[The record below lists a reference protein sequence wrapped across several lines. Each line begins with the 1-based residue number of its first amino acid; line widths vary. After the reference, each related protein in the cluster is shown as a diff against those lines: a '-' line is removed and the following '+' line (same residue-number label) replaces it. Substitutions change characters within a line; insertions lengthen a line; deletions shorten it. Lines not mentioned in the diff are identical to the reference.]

1 MENEKDKFKE
11 IIKNKLIDKD
21 ISTSIERIVL
31 DMNKESFLLFDH
43 FYDLEECLLE
53 EREATIEEE
62 VEKRVK
68 EEVEKTN
75 KKARKE
81 GILETKTD
89 IVLTMYKKQYDLDTI
104 SDITKLSKEEIQKI
118 INKKS
123 NN

>member
-104 SDITKLSKEEIQKI
+104 SDITKLSKEEIKKI
-118 INKKS
+118 IDYSK
-123 NN
+123 